1 METQNQYPQ
10 KDYSEIISLPA
21 NQLLDNKLIPSSN
34 WFAGKESADVIE
46 ESGFMY
52 DHLYVE

>member
-10 KDYSEIISLPA
+10 RDYSEIISLA
-21 NQLLDNKLIPSSN
+21 HQVI
-34 WFAGKESADVIE
+34 DVIE